1 MTVNWENFELA
12 CTEYLNVRFGYYAK
26 FILQGGADSTTSDI
40 LVKTRKGEEFY
51 MEAKHSPAQCGQF
64 VLLPNIKTRMFEY
77 SDGNKMPEN
86 QYSAEI
92 MAYMNDYFDR
102 FRDAGTNGED
112 IGIMNG
118 AYIFAQWIIS
128 AYKRKGV
135 KYFITNDFCILSI
148 DKIQEYFDITAKYRI
163 KRSGSSK
170 VGKKNTGYVMDYIT
184 SHDNGITVSNTKNGK
199 IFVESDT
206 ELHNKRFIL
215 AGNEYM
221 FSRRNEWYEVRKLSN
236 TYNANVIFSIV
247 LKSDISGISEADFI
261 NYLI

>member
-1 MTVNWENFELA
+1 MTVNWKNFECA
-12 CTEYLNVRFGYYAK
+12 CTEYLNVRFGWYAN

-40 LVKTRKGEEFY
+40 FVKTRKGEEFY

-64 VLLPNIKTRMFEY
+64 VLLPNIKTGMFEY
-77 SDGNKMPEN
+77 SDGNKMSEN
-86 QYSAEI
+86 QYSVEI
-92 MAYMNDYFDR
+92 MAYMNTYFDK
-102 FRDAGTNGED
+102 FRAAGTKGKDIDMVNGQ
-112 IGIMNG
+112 
-118 AYIFAQWIIS
+118 YLFAQWIIS

-135 KYFITNDFCILSI
+135 KYFITNDFCILPI
-148 DKIQEYFDITAKYRI
+148 GKIQDYFNITAKYRI

-170 VGKKNTGYVMDYIT
+170 VGKKNIVYVVDYIS
-184 SHDNGITVSNTKNGK
+184 SHDYGITDSNVYNDK

-221 FSRRNEWYEVRKLSN
+221 FSRRNELYEIRKLSN

-247 LKSDISGISEADFI
+247 LKSDISGISETDFI
-261 NYLI
+261 NCLI